1 MKTVFAFLSFLIGT
15 LSLHAQKIEGQL
27 LGTANEPL
35 SATSVYLIGIEN
47 EDPLKTTVTDE
58 QGRFE
63 FERTQPLD
71 FRILVQALGYEKYL
85 SSVYHFED
93 TTLQIPTITLQKA
106 TETLQE
112 VAVVG
117 KKKAFVEQ
125 KIDRIVVNPEVLISN
140 AGLTALEVLEK
151 APGVRVDMNGTIS
164 LKGKQGVIVYVDDKP
179 TYLAAADLA
188 SYLRSLPSSSIES
201 IEVISNPPARYEAAG
216 NSGIIN
222 IRTKKSKSKGFN
234 GGVNLAYGQGTYART
249 NNSLNFNY
257 HLDKWNF
264 FSNVAF
270 SENNTYQDLTIT
282 RKYFDNSG
290 NLASTFSQHSYIKPN
305 NRNQSARLGADYYA
319 SKKTTIGV
327 LVSGFYNP
335 SHRTTT
341 NNALITDGNGQ
352 TTSTVK
358 AYNPMDVVFKNGSLN
373 LNLNH
378 KFNDKG
384 QELTVNTD
392 YIGYDSKIN
401 QELYNTQSA
410 PDGSVLNQSLL
421 QSNLPS
427 TIKIATAKADY
438 SGVAVAK
445 GSLDFGA
452 KSSYVKTNNIAAF
465 YDVVGTAVTPNYDFS
480 NDFTYQERIHAGYVN
495 YAKDYK
501 KWTVQAGLRLEYTHI
516 DGYQSGN
523 PVVRDSSFVKKY
535 TSLFPTLYVQHRI
548 DTLQNHVVG
557 LSLGRR
563 IDRPDYKDLNPFT
576 YPMDRFT
583 YYGGNPFLQPTFSY
597 NAELSYTFRKKYT
610 TTLLYSYIDNVISET
625 NEQRGT
631 TYYSRPGN
639 FAKQVSYGLSFNAG
653 FNFTPWW
660 TVQCYAELMNN
671 VFESSVYTETL
682 NDSKWS
688 WALAPT
694 FQFTLSKRFTAEL
707 SGQYQ
712 SKALSGQF
720 IIYPITTYRA
730 GLAAK
735 ILKNKGTL
743 KLNVS
748 DILYSNQVRG
758 DIRNIANA
766 QAGWYS
772 YFDSRVVTLSFS
784 YRFSK
789 GEAAK
794 QRQTGASET
803 EQRRVKV

>member
-35 SATSVYLIGIEN
+35 SATSIYLIGIEN

-85 SSVYHFED
+85 TPLYHFEVS
-93 TTLQIPTITLQKA
+93 TLQIPTITLQKA

-290 NLASTFSQHSYIKPN
+290 NLASTFSQRSYIKPN

-335 SHRTTT
+335 SHRSTT

-465 YDVVGTAVTPNYDFS
+465 YDVIGTAVTPNYDFS

-495 YAKDYK
+495 YSKDYI
-501 KWTVQAGLRLEYTHI
+501 KWTVQAGMRLEYTHI

-688 WALAPT
+688 WTLAPT

-707 SGQYQ
+707 SGQSQ

-766 QAGWYS
+766 QAGWNS

>member
-1 MKTVFAFLSFLIGT
+1 MRFFYVILCCLVGALG
-15 LSLHAQKIEGQL
+15 LHAQKVEGIIVDDQNQPL
-27 LGTANEPL
+27 ATA
-35 SATSVYLIGIEN
+35 SVYCIGVDS
-47 EDPLKTTVTDE
+47 EDPIKTTLTDE
-58 QGRFE
+58 RGHFE
-63 FERTQPLD
+63 FELNKPLT
-71 FRILVQALGYEKYL
+71 FRLLVQALGFEKKI
-85 SSVYHFED
+85 S
-93 TTLQIPTITLQKA
+93 TTLQWEGATVQVPVISLQK
-106 TETLQE
+106 TTTTLQE
-112 VAVVG
+112 VSVVG

-125 KIDRIVVNPEVLISN
+125 KIDRIVVNPDVLISN

-151 APGVRVDMNGTIS
+151 APGVRVDMNGIIS
-164 LKGKQGVIVYVDDKP
+164 LKGKQGILVYVDDKP
-179 TYLAAADLA
+179 TYLSEADLA
-188 SYLRSLPSSSIES
+188 SFLRSMPSSSIET

-222 IRTKKSKSKGFN
+222 IRTKKNKSKGFN

-249 NNSLNFNY
+249 NNSINFNY
-257 HLDKWNF
+257 HLEKWNF

-282 RKYFDNSG
+282 RKYFDNTG
-290 NLASTFSQHSYIKPN
+290 NLASTFTQNSYIKPN
-305 NRNQSARLGADYYA
+305 NRNHSARFGADYYA
-319 SKKTTIGV
+319 NKKTTIGV

-335 SHRTTT
+335 SNRTTT
-341 NNALITDGNGQ
+341 NDAVITDATNQ
-352 TTSTVK
+352 VTSTVN
-358 AYNPMDVVFKNGSLN
+358 ALNPMAVRFKNGSLN

-378 KFNDKG
+378 KLNDKG
-384 QELTVNTD
+384 QEIMVNTD
-392 YIGYDSKIN
+392 YIAYDSKIDQN
-401 QELYNTQSA
+401 LFNEQVAT
-410 PDGSVLNQSLL
+410 DGTVLNQSQL
-421 QSNLPS
+421 QSKLPS
-427 TIKIATAKADY
+427 TIKIATAKVDY
-438 SGVAVAK
+438 SGVALA
-445 GSLDFGA
+445 GGTLDMGT
-452 KSSYVKTNNIAAF
+452 KSSYVKTNNMASF
-465 YDVVGTAVTPNYDFS
+465 FDVIGTTATPNYDFS
-480 NDFTYQERIHAGYVN
+480 NDFTYQERIHAGYLN
-495 YAKDYK
+495 YAKDFK

-516 DGYQSGN
+516 DGFQSGN
-523 PVVRDSSFVKKY
+523 PVVQDSSFVKKY
-535 TSLFPTLYVQHRI
+535 TSLFPTLFVQYRL
-548 DTLQNHVVG
+548 DSLQNHVFG
-557 LSLGRR
+557 ISMGRR
-563 IDRPDYKDLNPFT
+563 IERPDYKDLNPFT

-583 YYGGNPFLQPTFSY
+583 YYGGNPYLQPTFSY
-597 NAELSYTFRKKYT
+597 NAELSHTFRKKYT
-610 TTLLYSYIDNVISET
+610 TTVFYSYIDNVISET

-639 FAKQVSYGLSFNAG
+639 FAKQINYGVNFNAG
-653 FNFTPWW
+653 FNLYSWW
-660 TVQCYAELMNN
+660 TVQLYAELTNSI
-671 VFESSVYTETL
+671 FSSKVYTETL
-682 NDSKWS
+682 NDSLWS
-688 WALAPT
+688 WVLVPT
-694 FQFTLSKRFTAEL
+694 NQFTISKRFTAEL

-794 QRQTGASET
+794 QRQTGASDT